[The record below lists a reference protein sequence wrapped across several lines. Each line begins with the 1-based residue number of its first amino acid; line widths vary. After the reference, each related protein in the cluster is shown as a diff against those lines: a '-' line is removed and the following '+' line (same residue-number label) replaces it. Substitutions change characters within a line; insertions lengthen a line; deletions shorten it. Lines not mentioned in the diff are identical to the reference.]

1 MRHLSQNKTPRR
13 SLLPPPPL
21 RAWLFGISLLA
32 AVTVLA
38 LLGECGAASDPDE
51 LHDATPGASAGK
63 AAAPPAGNN
72 PPLRLEAE
80 GNALAPADIAG
91 AGVAVSRA
99 GVKAAA
105 GTEHFAWDVGYTG
118 SHFDF
123 SDVWH
128 LPFRGRIP
136 FEDLHRFELGLTVRG
151 GLWGNVGGFV
161 AVRGGLGFEREPGA
175 SGLDGTVLAGLSVPL
190 GRKWTV
196 QCGGGV
202 AGSRVET
209 QAVPMVAFNY
219 ASGDRFAAQLG
230 FPHTEIRWRG
240 GTWWSVRLTGGIE
253 AGSYGLADDN
263 PIARKGSV
271 AVLAPRTGLWFDLRP
286 MDGFSAS
293 IGALYALPGTMT
305 FYRESGSRI
314 KRFDVGGAP
323 GGALRLRYEF

>member
-1 MRHLSQNKTPRR
+1 MRHLSQNNATRR

-63 AAAPPAGNN
+63 AAVPPAGNG
-72 PPLRLEAE
+72 PTLHVETE
-80 GNALAPADIAG
+80 GSALAPADIDG
-91 AGVAVSRA
+91 AGVAVARA
-99 GVKAAA
+99 SVKAAA
-105 GTEHFAWDVGYTG
+105 GTEHFAWDVGYAG
-118 SHFDF
+118 SRFDF
-123 SDVWH
+123 SDVGH
-128 LPFRGRIP
+128 LPFGGRIP

-151 GLWGNVGGFV
+151 GLWGNVGGF
-161 AVRGGLGFEREPGA
+161 ATVRGGLGFERAPGA

-209 QAVPMVAFNY
+209 QAVPLVVFNY

-230 FPHTEIRWRG
+230 FPHTEISWRG

-293 IGALYALPGTMT
+293 IGALYALPGAMT

>member
-1 MRHLSQNKTPRR
+1 MRHLSQNKSTWI

-38 LLGECGAASDPDE
+38 LLGECCAASDPDE

-63 AAAPPAGNN
+63 PAPPPTGNSPTCN
-72 PPLRLEAE
+72 MEAE
-80 GNALAPADIAG
+80 GNTLAPADIDG

-99 GVKAAA
+99 SVKAAA
-105 GTEHFAWDVGYTG
+105 GTEHFAWDMGYTG
-118 SHFDF
+118 SHFEF
-123 SDVWH
+123 SDVGH
-128 LPFRGRIP
+128 LPFGGRIP
-136 FEDLHRFELGLTVRG
+136 FENLHRFELGLTVRG
-151 GLWGNVGGFV
+151 GLWGTVGGF
-161 AVRGGLGFEREPGA
+161 ATVRGGLGFERDPGA
-175 SGLDGTVLAGLSVPL
+175 SGLDGTALAGLVVPL

-196 QCGGGV
+196 QFGGGV
-202 AGSRVET
+202 TGSKVET
-209 QAVPMVAFNY
+209 QAVPVIGFNY
-219 ASGDRFAAQLG
+219 ESGDRFAAKLG
-230 FPHTEIRWRG
+230 FPHTEIAWRG
-240 GTWWSVRLTGGIE
+240 GTWWGVRLTGSIE

-271 AVLAPRTGLWFDLRP
+271 AILAPQTGLWFDLRP

>member
-1 MRHLSQNKTPRR
+1 M
-13 SLLPPPPL
+13 
-21 RAWLFGISLLA
+21 
-32 AVTVLA
+32 
-38 LLGECGAASDPDE
+38 
-51 LHDATPGASAGK
+51 GK
-63 AAAPPAGNN
+63 ARWN
-72 PPLRLEAE
+72 PQLFLVIRREHFAHPLTISGRS
-80 GNALAPADIAG
+80 PADIDG

-99 GVKAAA
+99 SVKAAA
-105 GTEHFAWDVGYTG
+105 GTEHFAWDMGYTG
-118 SHFDF
+118 SHFEF
-123 SDVWH
+123 SDVGH
-128 LPFRGRIP
+128 LPFGGRIP

-151 GLWGNVGGFV
+151 GLWGNVGGF
-161 AVRGGLGFEREPGA
+161 ATVRGGLGFERAPGA

-190 GRKWTV
+190 GKKWTV

-230 FPHTEIRWRG
+230 FPHTEISWRG